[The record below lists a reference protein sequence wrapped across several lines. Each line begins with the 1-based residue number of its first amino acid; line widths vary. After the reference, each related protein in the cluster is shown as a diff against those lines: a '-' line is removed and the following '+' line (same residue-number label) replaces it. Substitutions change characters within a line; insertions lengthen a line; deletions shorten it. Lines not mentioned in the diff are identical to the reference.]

1 MNWKR
6 RTHRCE
12 APRAAAGRQ
21 SSSRLGLL
29 TLVAMLG
36 LSARSLA
43 SERHQPP
50 AEQPDR
56 AIIWNPAPPAGPQ
69 PGLGI
74 AQAPEALRKPPSI
87 KKRKGPKPALILF
100 DSTGPYGYLGELYAM
115 GTANLVSHFGG
126 WSAEAVTSYTCGE
139 AQDFSAILYFGSTYD
154 EPLPPCLLDD
164 VLSTDKPV
172 IWGGFNIWQLTARA
186 GDSAFISRYGWRW
199 QGLDFSQVAQ
209 VQYKGQSLTRYTGNG
224 SGLMNSLISD
234 AQKVTV
240 LAQAVRADGST
251 FPWALRSGNLT
262 YLAEI
267 PFTYMSEEDR
277 MLIFSDLLFD
287 ALAPDT
293 HERHRALLR
302 LEDINPTNDPAELRA
317 IADYLS
323 SEHVPFGFGVIPEYL
338 DPTGYYNEGT
348 PEELSLESSP
358 ELVSALQYLRA
369 HGGVMV
375 MHGTT
380 HQWSGGVNPY
390 TEVTADDTEFFRMTH
405 NDDYSI
411 NLLGPLPE
419 DSRKWAHDRID
430 RGLKHFPKAKLPKPE
445 IFEFPHYAASVNSQR
460 VASEHFHNRWER
472 TLYFGGL
479 LTDDPFNF
487 AHVFGQFFPYPVQ
500 DLYGA
505 TVLPENLGN
514 VEPRDF
520 YGYPKRFPEDII
532 RAAQKNRVV
541 RDGFASFYFHPF
553 FDIHLLQQT
562 VEGIKAAG
570 YTFVSPDELLD
581 EDDR

>member
-1 MNWKR
+1 MNWKKR
-6 RTHRCE
+6 PHRCE
-12 APRAAAGRQ
+12 LPRAAAGR
-21 SSSRLGLL
+21 SFSRRLRLL
-29 TLVAMLG
+29 ALVALLG
-36 LSARSLA
+36 SSARSLA
-43 SERHQPP
+43 SAPHP
-50 AEQPDR
+50 APQDEQVTR
-56 AIIWNPAPPAGPQ
+56 ALLWNPAPPPRRSGPSSAQ
-69 PGLGI
+69 GVETPSTTHRATMERQGLN
-74 AQAPEALRKPPSI
+74 
-87 KKRKGPKPALILF
+87 PALILF

-126 WSAEAVTSYTCGE
+126 WTAKAVTLYTCGE
-139 AQDFSAILYFGSTYD
+139 AQNFSAILYFGSTYD
-154 EPLPPCLLDD
+154 EPLPTCLLDD
-164 VLSTDKPV
+164 VLSTNKPV

-186 GDSAFISRYGWRW
+186 GDSAFIARYGWRW
-199 QGLDFSQVAQ
+199 QGLDFSQIAQ
-209 VQYKGQSLTRYTGNG
+209 VQYKGQSLIRYAGNG

-234 AQKVTV
+234 TQKVTV

-277 MLIFSDLLFD
+277 VLIFSDLLFD
-287 ALAPDT
+287 ALAPGT
-293 HERHRALLR
+293 PERHRALLR

-317 IADYLS
+317 IADYLY

-338 DPTGYYNEGT
+338 DPTGYYNDGN
-348 PEELSLESSP
+348 PERLSLKSSP
-358 ELVSALQYLRA
+358 ALVSALQYLRSR
-369 HGGVMV
+369 GGVMV

-380 HQWSGGVNPY
+380 HQWSGGINPY
-390 TEVTADDTEFFRMTH
+390 TEVTADDTEFFRVTH

-411 NLLGPLPE
+411 NFLGPLPE
-419 DSRKWAHDRID
+419 DSLKWANDRITSGQ
-430 RGLKHFPKAKLPKPE
+430 RVFSQVGLPQPQ
-445 IFEFPHYAASVNSQR
+445 IFEFPHYTASVNSQQ
-460 VASEHFHNRWER
+460 VVSQLFHTRWER
-472 TLYFGGL
+472 TIYFEGL
-479 LTDDPFNF
+479 LKGTPINY
-487 AHVFGQFFPYPVQ
+487 AHMFGQLFPYPVR
-500 DLYGA
+500 DLYGT

-514 VEPRDF
+514 IEPNDF

-570 YTFVSPDELLD
+570 YTFVSPNDLLQSP
-581 EDDR
+581 